1 MKKLLILSGLVIFA
15 IGFVLI
21 LSQVRGVDPKI
32 LFVAYLKVLVNFL
45 WFVCKLS
52 LVYAIFVYM
61 VYRVAS
67 ERKIRKDIAALPIPV
82 QVIRLPLP
90 GFSLPH
96 QCDLDCK
103 GVLVCTTVFE
113 THSLVGADG
122 KVYFPSSNNWCKID
136 MGLLAQYRQR
146 LRGEDRLFC
155 TDCGM
160 EYDWRVIRPKNHPL
174 NLYKIL
180 PQ

>member
-1 MKKLLILSGLVIFA
+1 MKKLLICFGGLVIFV

-21 LSQVRGVDPKI
+21 LSQVRGADPIVYFKMLI
-32 LFVAYLKVLVNFL
+32 NFL
-45 WFVCKLS
+45 WFVCKLA
-52 LVYAIFVYM
+52 LVYAIFAYM
-61 VYRVAS
+61 LYRAAS

-82 QVIRLPLP
+82 RVMRLSSLP
-90 GFSLPH
+90 GFRFPYS
-96 QCDLDCK
+96 CYDTECK
-103 GVLVCTTVFE
+103 GVLVGTTICE
-113 THSLVGADG
+113 PHSLVGEDG
-122 KVYFPSSNNWCKID
+122 KVFFPSASNWCEINI
-136 MGLLAQYRQR
+136 GLLAQYRQILGR
-146 LRGEDRLFC
+146 EDRLFC